1 LADLN
6 ATLTAAEN
14 EGLVKVISRP
24 SVATLNNVAST
35 IQSLRVLRIALPSS
49 TNIASGSGSAAGTAV
64 ATERIPTGITLTV
77 TPQVSSDGFILMNI
91 SVKSSSVAPT
101 ASPSSGTAAAGVVP
115 FDEIS
120 REAIANV
127 LVRDGETIVV
137 GGILKDTS
145 STSEAGVPWIK
156 DVPVLGWLFKNNT
169 WRKEFEEMMVFI
181 TPRLASAGS
190 DNLPTAENLWREQ
203 MKKTD
208 GDQAITPKH
217 VP

>member
-1 LADLN
+1 
-6 ATLTAAEN
+6 
-14 EGLVKVISRP
+14 
-24 SVATLNNVAST
+24 
-35 IQSLRVLRIALPSS
+35 
-49 TNIASGSGSAAGTAV
+49 
-64 ATERIPTGITLTV
+64 
-77 TPQVSSDGFILMNI
+77 MNI